1 MPPRLH
7 ECCGRASRLNVA
19 DAEDPLLP
27 RLLLLAQLPLIPQP
41 RELAIRPDLALTRG
55 VTILTTQSDDRFAA
69 QDLRD
74 ALTERGIRLVAPGSV
89 GAVGVT
95 LGRLGTPLAR
105 RVLSSAG
112 AAWDSA
118 MTAEGYVLVADSGRV
133 TVVGASAAGVF
144 YGVQTLKQLI
154 AGAVVHGAVIRDW
167 PALRWRGVQ
176 DDVSRGPVPTL
187 GYQKRQIRTLAAYK
201 LNVFSLY
208 FEHTLAYASDPLIA
222 PPGGALTP
230 DDVGALV
237 AYAAQYHV
245 TIVPEQEAFGHL
257 HHVLKHERYAG
268 LGETPHGHVLAPG
281 DSGSLPLIT
290 GWFRTIDSLFP
301 GPFVHIGADETFELG
316 RGRTKPLVD
325 SLGLGPVYLDFLA
338 RIATAL
344 HPAGRRLLFWG
355 DVAVT
360 SPDQV
365 KALPH
370 DLVAVAWNYWSRD
383 GFDPLLK
390 PFLDAGLE
398 TWVAPGVNGWNR
410 VFPDYATALP
420 NIQGFTAAGQR
431 LGSTG
436 VLNTS
441 WDDDGEALFEP
452 NWYGV
457 LFGAGASWQPGTADI
472 AEFQR
477 RFGAAFCGDTSG
489 AVDEAERRVLAAHAL
504 LDSVGLGGATDDLFW
519 LDPWSPRGQTA
530 AEVMRAVAPRL
541 RLLAEDA
548 IELVARARPRATRNL
563 ETLDAVELGA
573 RKIDFIG
580 MKFQLADEVARLYA
594 LARDPVPPA
603 TPPDYLTE
611 ITSMNGR
618 LQDLR
623 DGYTLLRDLYEAAWH
638 RENRPYWLG
647 NVLSRY
653 DAATRLWL
661 GRIDRFNDVLAQW
674 WSTKQLPKP
683 EELGLPSR

>member
-1 MPPRLH
+1 MLR
-7 ECCGRASRLNVA
+7 ECFRTERRGLGG
-19 DAEDPLLP
+19 PLLAP
-27 RLLLLAQLPLIPQP
+27 LLLLAQLPLIPQP
-41 RELAIRPDLALTRG
+41 REFATRPDAALTGG
-55 VTILTTQSDDRFAA
+55 VTIAAPQADDRFTA
-69 QDLRD
+69 QDLGD
-74 ALTERGIRLVAPGSV
+74 ALRERGIRIVPAGTP
-89 GAVGVT
+89 GAVRVT
-95 LGRLGTPLAR
+95 LARLGTPAAQRAFAAAR
-105 RVLSSAG
+105 AV
-112 AAWDSA
+112 WDSA
-118 MTAEGYVLVADSGRV
+118 MTAEGYVLVADGERV
-133 TVVGASAAGVF
+133 TIVGASAAGVF
-144 YGVQTLKQLI
+144 YGAQTLKQLI
-154 AGAVVHGAVIRDW
+154 AGTGASATLHGAVIRDW

-187 GYQKRQIRTLAAYK
+187 DYQRRQIRTIAAYK

-230 DDVGALV
+230 DDVRALV

-257 HHVLKHERYAG
+257 HHVLKHERYAE

-281 DSGSLPLIT
+281 DSGSLPLIAS
-290 GWFRTIDSLFP
+290 WFATIDSLFP

-316 RGRTKPLVD
+316 RGRTRSLVD
-325 SLGLGPVYLDFLA
+325 SLGLGPVYLAFLA

-365 KALPH
+365 KSLPH

-420 NIQGFTAAGQR
+420 NIQGFIAAGQR

-436 VLNTS
+436 ALNTS

-457 LFGAGASWQPGTADI
+457 LFGAAASWQPGTAD
-472 AEFQR
+472 AGEFQR
-477 RFGAAFCGDTSG
+477 RFGAAFCGDTTG
-489 AVDEAERRVLAAHAL
+489 AVDEAERRLLGAQAL

-530 AEVMRAVAPRL
+530 AAVMRAVAPRL
-541 RLLAEDA
+541 RSLAEDA
-548 IELVARARPRATRNL
+548 IEQVARARPRATRNL
-563 ETLDAVELGA
+563 ETLDAIELGA
-573 RKIDFIG
+573 RKIDFMG
-580 MKFQLADEVARLYA
+580 MKFEFADEIARLYA

-603 TPPDYLTE
+603 TPPDYLVE

-623 DGYTLLRDLYEAAWH
+623 DGYTLLRDLYEAAWR

-647 NVLSRY
+647 NVLARY
-653 DAATRLWL
+653 DVATRLWV

-674 WSTKQLPKP
+674 WATKQLPKP
-683 EELGLPSR
+683 AELGLPEVR

>member
-1 MPPRLH
+1 MTI
-7 ECCGRASRLNVA
+7 ASTH
-19 DAEDPLLP
+19 P
-27 RLLLLAQLPLIPQP
+27 
-41 RELAIRPDLALTRG
+41 
-55 VTILTTQSDDRFAA
+55 DDRFTA
-69 QDLRD
+69 QDLSD
-74 ALTERGIRLVAPGSV
+74 ALRVRGIRIAPAGTL
-89 GAVGVT
+89 GAMRVT
-95 LGRLGTPLAR
+95 LARLGTPAAQRALTSAR
-105 RVLSSAG
+105 

-133 TVVGASAAGVF
+133 TIVGASDAGVF

-154 AGAVVHGAVIRDW
+154 AGGGAGATLHGAVIRDW

-187 GYQKRQIRTLAAYK
+187 DYQRRQIRTIAAFK

-230 DDVGALV
+230 EDVRALV

-290 GWFRTIDSLFP
+290 SWFATIDSLFP

-365 KALPH
+365 KSLPH

-420 NIQGFTAAGQR
+420 NIQGFIAAGQR

-436 VLNTS
+436 ALNTS

-457 LFGAGASWQPGTADI
+457 LFGAAASWQPGTADA

-477 RFGAAFCGDTSG
+477 RFGAVFCGDTTG
-489 AVDEAERRVLAAHAL
+489 AVDQAERRLLSAHAL

-530 AEVMRAVAPRL
+530 AAVMRAVAPRL
-541 RLLAEDA
+541 RSLAEDA

-563 ETLDAVELGA
+563 ETLDAIELGA
-573 RKIDFIG
+573 RKIDFVG
-580 MKFQLADEVARLYA
+580 MKFEFADEVARLYA

-603 TPPDYLTE
+603 TPPDYLVE

-623 DGYTLLRDLYEAAWH
+623 DGYTLLRDLYEQAWR

-647 NVLSRY
+647 NVLARY
-653 DAATRLWL
+653 DVATRLWV

-674 WSTKQLPKP
+674 WTTKQLPKP
-683 EELGLPSR
+683 AELGLPGER

>member
-1 MPPRLH
+1 M
-7 ECCGRASRLNVA
+7 
-19 DAEDPLLP
+19 
-27 RLLLLAQLPLIPQP
+27 LLLAQLPLIPQP
-41 RELAIRPDLALTRG
+41 RELASRPDLALTRG
-55 VTILTTQSDDRFAA
+55 VSVAAAQPDDRFTA
-69 QDLRD
+69 QDLGD
-74 ALTERGIRLVAPGSV
+74 ALRERGLRVVPPGTL
-89 GAVGVT
+89 GAVPVM
-95 LGRLGTPLAR
+95 LAR
-105 RVLSSAG
+105 LATPPARRALAG
-112 AAWDSA
+112 TRAAWDSA
-118 MTAEGYVLVADSGRV
+118 MTPEGYVLVADSGRV
-133 TVVGASAAGVF
+133 TIVGASAAGVF
-144 YGVQTLKQLI
+144 YGAQTLKQLV
-154 AGAVVHGAVIRDW
+154 GGSSRLHGAVIRDW

-187 GYQKRQIRTLAAYK
+187 DYQKRQIRTIAAYK

-208 FEHTLAYASDPLIA
+208 FEHTLAYPADPLIA

-230 DDVGALV
+230 DDARALV
-237 AYAAQYHV
+237 AYAARYHV

-257 HHVLKHERYAG
+257 HHVLKHERYAE

-281 DSGSLPLIT
+281 DSGSLPLII
-290 GWFRTIDSLFP
+290 GWFAAIDSLFP
-301 GPFVHIGADETFELG
+301 GPFVHVGADETFELG

-325 SLGLGPVYLDFLA
+325 SLGLGPVYLEFLA

-370 DLVAVAWNYWSRD
+370 DLVAVAWNYWSKD

-420 NIQGFTAAGQR
+420 NIQGFIAAGQR

-436 VLNTS
+436 ALNTS

-457 LFGAGASWQPGTADI
+457 LFGAAASWQPGTADV
-472 AEFQR
+472 AVFQR
-477 RFGAAFCGDTSG
+477 RFGAVFCGDTTG
-489 AVDEAERRVLAAHAL
+489 AVDEAERRLLAAHAL

-519 LDPWSPRGQTA
+519 LDPWSARGQTA
-530 AEVMRAVAPRL
+530 AAVMRAVAPRL

-548 IELVARARPRATRNL
+548 IELVARARPHASRNI
-563 ETLDAVELGA
+563 ETLDAIELGA

-580 MKFQLADEVARLYA
+580 MKFQLADEVERLYN

-603 TPPDYLTE
+603 TPPDYLVE

-623 DGYTLLRDLYEAAWH
+623 DGYTLLRDLYEAGWR

-647 NVLSRY
+647 NVLARY

-674 WSTKQLPKP
+674 WSTKQLPSP
-683 EELGLPSR
+683 SDLGLPSR

>member
-1 MPPRLH
+1 V
-7 ECCGRASRLNVA
+7 SVA
-19 DAEDPLLP
+19 A
-27 RLLLLAQLPLIPQP
+27 PQP
-41 RELAIRPDLALTRG
+41 E
-55 VTILTTQSDDRFAA
+55 DRFAA
-69 QDLRD
+69 QDLGD
-74 ALTERGIRLVAPGSV
+74 ALRERGIRVVPPGTL
-89 GAVGVT
+89 AVPVM
-95 LGRLGTPLAR
+95 LARLGTPAAR
-105 RVLSSAG
+105 RALAG
-112 AAWDSA
+112 ARAAWDSA
-118 MTAEGYVLVADSGRV
+118 MTPEGYVLVADSGRV
-133 TVVGASAAGVF
+133 TIVGASAAGVF
-144 YGVQTLKQLI
+144 YGAQTLKQLV
-154 AGAVVHGAVIRDW
+154 GGSSTLHGAVIRDW

-187 GYQKRQIRTLAAYK
+187 DYQKRQIRTIAAYK

-208 FEHTLAYASDPLIA
+208 FEHTLAYPADPLIA

-230 DDVGALV
+230 DDARALV
-237 AYAAQYHV
+237 AYAAHYHV
-245 TIVPEQEAFGHL
+245 TIVPQQEAFGHL

-290 GWFRTIDSLFP
+290 AWFTAIDSLFP
-301 GPFVHIGADETFELG
+301 SPFVHIGADETFELG

-325 SLGLGPVYLDFLA
+325 SLGLGPVYLNFLA

-370 DLVAVAWNYWSRD
+370 DLVAVAWNYWSKD
-383 GFDPLLK
+383 GFDPMLK

-420 NIQGFTAAGQR
+420 NIQGFIAAGQR

-436 VLNTS
+436 ALNTS

-457 LFGAGASWQPGTADI
+457 LFGAAASWQPGTADVV
-472 AEFQR
+472 EFQR
-477 RFGAAFCGDTSG
+477 RFGAAFCGDTTG
-489 AVDEAERRVLAAHAL
+489 AVDNAERRLLAAHAL

-519 LDPWSPRGQTA
+519 LDPWSARGQGA

-548 IELVARARPRATRNL
+548 IELVARARRHVARNAQ
-563 ETLDAVELGA
+563 TLDAIELGA

-580 MKFQLADEVARLYA
+580 MKFQLADEVTRLYA

-618 LQDLR
+618 FQDLR
-623 DGYTLLRDLYEAAWH
+623 DGYTLLRDLYEAAWR

-647 NVLSRY
+647 NVLARY

-674 WSTKQLPKP
+674 WSTKQLPSP
-683 EELGLPSR
+683 SELGLPSR